1 MGEGGVGAKR
11 KSAHFAPHNKIHH
24 CNETTHETITME
36 LILNIARAGGH
47 ENMVPLVTVISNH
60 KANNKYIKTAKN

>member
-36 LILNIARAGGH
+36 LILNIAGAGGH
-47 ENMVPLVTVISNH
+47 ETCFLWLL
-60 KANNKYIKTAKN
+60 